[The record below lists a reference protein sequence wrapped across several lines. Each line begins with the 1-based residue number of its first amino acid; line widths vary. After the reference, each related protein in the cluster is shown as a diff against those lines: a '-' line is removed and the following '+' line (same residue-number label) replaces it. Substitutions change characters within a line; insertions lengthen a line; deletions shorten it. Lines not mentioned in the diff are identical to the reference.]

1 VGTGWKAEHAA
12 ELVFSIAGDMM
23 SGLTETSYSGLGL
36 PWVCTRAALGTFSMT
51 AATIAAQNVSEVVMV
66 LLA

>member
-1 VGTGWKAEHAA
+1 MTGWKAEHAA

-23 SGLTETSYSGLGL
+23 LGLTEISCSGLGL
-36 PWVCTRAALGTFSMT
+36 PWVCTRAALRTFSTT
-51 AATIAAQNVSEVVMV
+51 AATIAVQKVSEVVMV